1 MIIMFVLIMITKLL
15 IFISVLY
22 QFFSLAQPWLAK
34 HEPYHKL
41 IIHTLTPLTILEI
54 VSFL

>member
-22 QFFSLAQPWLAK
+22 QFFSFAQPWLAK